1 MLRVSHLRIS
11 FEFHPYGESRVC
23 RPYSSKLLYIG
34 ICNSHSWAQLAKKVT
49 SVDHF
54 CNYIVFKSKP
64 KERDTDN
71 EDAHGFSMYT
81 TQCPVMLTH
90 CEELGLGLKHIC
102 MGTHC
107 EESGLGL
114 KHISM
119 GTHCEESG
127 LGLKHVCMK
136 TRVPMNTI
144 SRVFWLGR
152 V

>member
-11 FEFHPYGESRVC
+11 IEFHPYGESRVC
-23 RPYSSKLLYIG
+23 RQYSSKLLYIG
-34 ICNSHSWAQLAKKVT
+34 NVIPNSHSWAQLAKKVS
-49 SVDHF
+49 SVDRF
-54 CNYIVFKSKP
+54 CNYIAFKRKSKV
-64 KERDTDN
+64 RDKDN
-71 EDAHGFSMYT
+71 RDAHGFSMYT

-90 CEELGLGLKHIC
+90 CEEA
-102 MGTHC
+102 
-107 EESGLGL
+107 
-114 KHISM
+114 
-119 GTHCEESG
+119 G